1 VHTQILILILI
12 HRKHT
17 VVGKQFHPQS
27 DSNNSQ
33 SSIILLIA
41 EKRSKK
47 KEMRELKET
56 GLWN

>member
-1 VHTQILILILI
+1 VS
-12 HRKHT
+12 
-17 VVGKQFHPQS
+17 GKQFYPQS

-47 KEMRELKET
+47 TEKFVLALKET
-56 GLWN
+56 AAELNV

>member
-1 VHTQILILILI
+1 
-12 HRKHT
+12 

-47 KEMRELKET
+47 KRNAGIKGDRAVELNGKC
-56 GLWN
+56 